1 MYPVHKDVIL
11 RVQSTKKIQYSTNII
26 TELKATKKKNFNKK
40 MRPFK
45 TSKIN
50 QILKKWPPIVK

>member
-50 QILKKWPPIVK
+50 QILKK